1 MAENPTRLT
10 RRSALKAAVALVGG
24 TLAAT
29 ELGLLSKS
37 VAAMT
42 DDSAPRFLSQDQF
55 LALQQIVD
63 LIIPGTDTPGAL
75 DANVHHFIDLM
86 LAEWASPERQARYV
100 AGLEDIE
107 VRARKVGADSFL
119 ASTAP
124 QQIDLLHSLDKEA
137 FAKDSKDIFFSEL
150 KKMVLFGYYSSE
162 PGATLELR
170 YQRIPGDYLPCVPL
184 EDDSRAWFWNGYSYG
199 L

>member
-63 LIIPGTDTPGAL
+63 LIIPETDTPGAL

>member
-107 VRARKVGADSFL
+107 VRARKAGADSFL

>member
-86 LAEWASPERQARYV
+86 LAEWASPGRQARYV

-119 ASTAP
+119 ASTTP